1 MRLTGEDFAVSRVN
15 LYEQIADRLED
26 WIITSEFEGN
36 EKLPSEQ
43 ALADEFSVSRNV
55 IREALKLLKERGLVD
70 SRNGTGSYI
79 TKPEATNL
87 SDVIGRMVAMDNID
101 YRAIYD
107 VRIILETAA
116 CRRAAQLATPDQLAG
131 MEELLEKLKDR
142 MLTVK
147 ERRETDFAFHV
158 AIARAAGNPLLE
170 ILVQTM
176 KNIFIDMIE
185 KGIFLQGGIDDA
197 IMRHANI
204 MNALRAHDPE
214 QAEAAM
220 YDHLAFSEKNV
231 ERYMKDEKKP
241 MPHKNQEEKLR

>member
-1 MRLTGEDFAVSRVN
+1 MKLTGEDFAVSRVN

-26 WIITSEFEGN
+26 WILTNGSEEN

-43 ALADEFSVSRNV
+43 ALADEFCVSRNV

-87 SDVIGRMVAMDNID
+87 SDVISRMVAMDNIS
-101 YRAIYD
+101 YKAIYE

-116 CRRAAQLATPDQLAG
+116 CKKAARIVTPRQ
-131 MEELLEKLKDR
+131 LLEMEKLLERLKDR
-142 MLTVK
+142 SITVQ

-158 AIARAAGNPLLE
+158 AIAQASDNPLLWVM
-170 ILVQTM
+170 VQAM
-176 KNIFIDMIE
+176 KNIFIEMIE

-204 MNALRAHDPE
+204 LDALKEHDPVM
-214 QAEAAM
+214 AEDAM
-220 YDHLAFSEKNV
+220 YDHLAFSLKNV
-231 ERYMKDEKKP
+231 EKYLHDK
-241 MPHKNQEEKLR
+241 Q

>member
-1 MRLTGEDFAVSRVN
+1 MKLTVEDFSVSRVN

-26 WIITSEFEGN
+26 WILSNSFEGK

-55 IREALKLLKERGLVD
+55 IREALKLLKARGLVE

-87 SDVIGRMVAMDNID
+87 SDVISRMVAMDNIN
-101 YRAIYD
+101 YEAIYE

-116 CRRAAQLATPDQLAG
+116 CRKAASVVTPEQLAE
-131 MEELLEKLKDR
+131 MEQLLEKLKNR
-142 MLTVK
+142 SISVK

-176 KNIFIDMIE
+176 KNVFIEMIE
-185 KGIFLQGGIDDA
+185 KGIFTEGGIDDA

-204 MNALRAHDPE
+204 LNALKKHDPAM
-214 QAEAAM
+214 AEDAM
-220 YDHLAFSEKNV
+220 YDHLAFSAKNV
-231 ERYMKDEKKP
+231 EKYLSGK
-241 MPHKNQEEKLR
+241 Q